1 MAPQAS
7 DEFIHPSELSLDLK
21 NPRMPDAHF
30 DDDGQAIAYLADHA
44 DVSELVQ
51 SIATS
56 GWYDYEP
63 LIVLEDSKVVIEG
76 NRRLAALRLIAD
88 PVLATSLGVAIP
100 EPLHANSE
108 PVEVRVR
115 LVKHRRD
122 ARDFIGFKHING
134 AFKWDSLAKARY
146 AADWLDDGGDIAQVS
161 QRLGDNH
168 NTISRLVNG
177 WKVLQQAEEN
187 GFDREQISRRS
198 FAFSHLYTALSR
210 PATRDFLELP
220 DVAEGLLTEKPVPSR
235 SIPHLLKLTSW
246 LYGQDGEP
254 AVIGSQNPDLGHLV
268 QVLGNKSALATLD
281 ATRNLD
287 RAWDIAEDKT
297 AKFSVLVYKL
307 VQDIEE
313 ALRLSGSYDGD
324 PELAAATES
333 ISRSARTLNS
343 SLKGWTPEDADAG

>member
-1 MAPQAS
+1 MS
-7 DEFIHPSELSLDLK
+7 DTDEFIAPAELSMDLQ
-21 NPRMPDAHF
+21 NPRMPEAEF
-30 DDDGQAIAYLADHA
+30 ADDVEAIRYLADHA

-63 LIVLEDSKVVIEG
+63 LIILEDSKVVIEG

-88 PVLATSLGVAIP
+88 PQLALELGIAIP
-100 EPLHANSE
+100 APPHANAQ
-108 PVEVRVR
+108 PPLVRVR
-115 LVKHRRD
+115 SVAHRRD

-146 AADWLDDGGDIAQVS
+146 AAEWLDDGGDVTQVS

-177 WKVLQQAEEN
+177 WKVLHQAEES

-210 PATRDFLELP
+210 PATREFLGLP
-220 DVAEGLLTEKPVPSR
+220 DVSDGLLGDNPVPVESL
-235 SIPHLLKLTSW
+235 PQLLKLTSW

-254 AVIGSQNPDLGHLV
+254 TVISSQNPDLGRLV
-268 QVLGNKSALATLD
+268 QVLGNKSALSTLEV
-281 ATRNLD
+281 TRSLD
-287 RAWDIAEDKT
+287 RAWDLAEDKT

-324 PELAAATES
+324 PELSSATDS
-333 ISRSARTLNS
+333 ISRSARTLAA
-343 SLKGWTPEDADAG
+343 LVKGWTPEDENVG

>member
-1 MAPQAS
+1 MPTVN
-7 DEFIHPSELSLDLK
+7 DEFIDPVELSLDLK
-21 NPRMPDAHF
+21 NPRMPDATF
-30 DDDGQAIAYLADHA
+30 ENPDEAVSYLAEHA

-63 LIVLEDSKVVIEG
+63 LIVLRKGNVVVEG

-88 PVLATSLGVAIP
+88 PALAKSLGVAIP
-100 EPLHANSE
+100 QPLHENAKPSM
-108 PVEVRVR
+108 VRVR
-115 LVKHRRD
+115 MVEHRRD

-146 AADWLDDGGDIAQVS
+146 AADWLDDGGEITAVS

-168 NTISRLVNG
+168 ITISRLVNG
-177 WKVLQQAEEN
+177 WKVLQQAEAN
-187 GFDREQISRRS
+187 GFDRDQISRRS

-220 DVAEGLLTEKPVPSR
+220 DVSEGLLAEKPVPGS
-235 SIPHLLKLTSW
+235 SIPQLLKLTSW
-246 LYGQDGEP
+246 LYGQNDEP
-254 AVIGSQNPDLGHLV
+254 SVITSQNPDLGHLV
-268 QVLGNKSALATLD
+268 QVLGNKSALATLE

-297 AKFSVLVYKL
+297 AKFSVIVYKL
-307 VQDIEE
+307 VQDVEE
-313 ALRLSGSYDGD
+313 ALRLSGSFDGD
-324 PELAAATES
+324 PELVTATDS
-333 ISRSARTLNS
+333 IARSARVLAATV
-343 SLKGWTPEDADAG
+343 KGWTPEDENAG

>member
-1 MAPQAS
+1 MS
-7 DEFIHPSELSLDLK
+7 DTDEFIAPAELSMDLQ
-21 NPRMPDAHF
+21 NPRMPEAEF
-30 DDDGQAIAYLADHA
+30 ADDVEAIRYLADHA

-63 LIVLEDSKVVIEG
+63 LIILEDSKVVIEG

-88 PVLATSLGVAIP
+88 PQLALELGIAIP
-100 EPLHANSE
+100 APPHANAQ
-108 PVEVRVR
+108 PPLVRVR
-115 LVKHRRD
+115 SVAHRRD

-146 AADWLDDGGDIAQVS
+146 AAEWLDDGGDVTQVS

-177 WKVLQQAEEN
+177 WKVLHQAEES

-198 FAFSHLYTALSR
+198 FAFWHRYTALSR
-210 PATRDFLELP
+210 PATREFLGLP
-220 DVAEGLLTEKPVPSR
+220 DVSDGLLGDNPVPVESL
-235 SIPHLLKLTSW
+235 PQLLKLTSW

-254 AVIGSQNPDLGHLV
+254 TVISSQNPDLGRLV
-268 QVLGNKSALATLD
+268 QVLGNKSALSTLEV
-281 ATRNLD
+281 TRSLD
-287 RAWDIAEDKT
+287 RAWDLAEDKT

-324 PELAAATES
+324 PELSSATDS
-333 ISRSARTLNS
+333 ISRSARTLAA
-343 SLKGWTPEDADAG
+343 LVKGWTPEDENVG

>member
-1 MAPQAS
+1 MPS
-7 DEFIHPSELSLDLK
+7 HSDDEFVDPADLSLDLR
-21 NPRMPDAHF
+21 NPRMPDAAF
-30 DDDGQAIAYLADHA
+30 DDEQEVVAYLSDHA

-63 LIVLEDSKVVIEG
+63 LIVLKHSRVVIEG
-76 NRRLAALRLIAD
+76 NRRLAALRLISD
-88 PVLATSLGVAIP
+88 PALATTLGIAIP
-100 EPLHANSE
+100 QPLHTNAK
-108 PVEVRVR
+108 PTDVRARFVDSR
-115 LVKHRRD
+115 SD

-146 AADWLDDGGDIAQVS
+146 AAEWLDDGGDVAQVS

-168 NTISRLVNG
+168 NTIARLVNG
-177 WKVLQQAEEN
+177 WKVLQQAEAN

-210 PATRDFLELP
+210 PATREYLGLP
-220 DVAEGLLTEKPVPSR
+220 DPAEGLLEETPVPQS
-235 SIPHLLKLTSW
+235 SVPQLLRLTSW
-246 LYGQDGEP
+246 LYGQQNEP
-254 AVIGSQNPDLGHLV
+254 ALITSQNPDLGRLV
-268 QVLGNKSALATLD
+268 QVLGNKSALATLE

-287 RAWDIAEDKT
+287 RAWDLAEDKS

-313 ALRLSGSYDGD
+313 ALRLSGNYDGD
-324 PELAAATES
+324 PELASAAES
-333 ISRSARTLNS
+333 VSRSARTLS
-343 SLKGWTPEDADAG
+343 ASLKGWSEEEHAD